1 MKTTTI
7 IFLSLWMSISSFAQG
22 QGQGQGNRL
31 EIEKRYRSQK
41 IAFITDRMQLSEEE
55 SQNFWPLYRALEAEK
70 DKLVTEMHDFRA
82 TFPQDEADMTEEQA
96 VEFLTYFN
104 NHSAAMSALH
114 INYQKKFLKVISA
127 KQLVLLQNA
136 ENGFRRH
143 LLQEFRGRGGNRR
156 QN

>member
-1 MKTTTI
+1 MKTTI
-7 IFLSLWMSISSFAQG
+7 ILFLSLWMSISSFAQG
-22 QGQGQGNRL
+22 QGKRM

-55 SQNFWPLYRALEAEK
+55 SQNFWPLYRALETEK
-70 DKLVTEMHDFRA
+70 DKLVAEMHNFRA

-96 VEFLTYFN
+96 IEFLAYFN
-104 NHSAAMSALH
+104 KHSVAMSALH
-114 INYQKKFLKVISA
+114 INYQQKFFKVISA
-127 KQLVLLQNA
+127 KQLVLLHNA

-143 LLQEFRGRGGNRR
+143 LLQEFRGRGRNRR